1 MADDEQQHRSERAR
15 RLREQIEDL
24 KSGDAPSEPPSS
36 PREFIERQTP
46 GEEEPD
52 LEEDE
57 AGDDED

>member
-1 MADDEQQHRSERAR
+1 MADDEQDRSERAR

-24 KSGDAPSEPPSS
+24 KSEDAPTEPPSS

-46 GEEEPD
+46 GEEESD